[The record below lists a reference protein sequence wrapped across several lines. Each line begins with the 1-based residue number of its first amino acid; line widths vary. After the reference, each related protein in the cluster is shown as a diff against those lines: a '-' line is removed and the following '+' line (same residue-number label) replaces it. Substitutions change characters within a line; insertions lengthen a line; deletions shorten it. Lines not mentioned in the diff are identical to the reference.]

1 MKKRSIITTI
11 SAVVLA
17 MATVTLAGCAGNN
30 NKSGT
35 TQESTSV
42 VDSVTLV
49 DFDNITA
56 TVELGSTY
64 SLPNIATDTNGKD
77 YQVVYSATDE
87 SGQAVAVNKNSFV
100 ASKTG
105 VFTITAKVAFSDG
118 KSASRTITLTVN
130 DTTAPT
136 VTIGKV
142 KTGYIGVA
150 YKLPTVTYEDV
161 SGDCELNVKVFL
173 TGTGEKEITVENNQ
187 FTPTEAGNYEVRA
200 TAKDA
205 SGNIGRETK
214 AFVVKAEK
222 DPAAP
227 EEVIDFNDED
237 ETCVRKNPARDAAYT
252 FEILDEFENEEG
264 VLKVTTSDDCTTI
277 ILNQMAHEKS
287 HYAEYDNVIFRMFI
301 PSDKRVHHMHMN
313 SETSQKSYYDLDGS
327 VSQIVYDEW
336 HDYKFEASALLN
348 TANDIYPNIFLYTYE
363 AKESSLY
370 IADISVEKVAQV
382 SIASPA
388 TGTVGEEYTFHHM
401 WMNAAE
407 VGESYYDN
415 GSGLGKLVYGKWVEY
430 GFPIARLTEVDA
442 PYISFYNEH
451 FERWADI
458 YVSDVRVTKGLPP
471 VDVRTDEVNGFN
483 RESNIDLISFGAR
496 VADGRNEFSWLET
509 FENEYGVLKL
519 HTCDD
524 NPMIQLEGFV
534 NDKEAL
540 SAYDK
545 IIFKMFV
552 DKGEKPSIHH
562 IWMNNVEGESYRD
575 DGGSLGQLVYGEW
588 VELSFPIA
596 RLTEAEKPALR
607 FYCEPY
613 GSWANIY
620 VADIR
625 VEMLPTDP
633 AKPDEVI
640 DFDEEVDLMNVT
652 YGDRP
657 SDRAEDPVWLDNYE
671 GEQGVLKVRTMDD
684 NPRIRLTSYKN
695 AFSSLSGYQ
704 YVVVKMWLEHK
715 GANDYHHIYLNEEA
729 GDMYYFNGGGAGQ
742 IYYEQWV
749 DYSFP
754 ISELREGGFE
764 VRIYNDNYGSWA
776 NIYVSDVRVVTTRPP
791 LVTRADEVESFN
803 SKAALANITYGDRPS
818 DRAEDPVWLDNYEGE
833 QGVLKVRTMDDNPRI
848 RLTSY
853 KNAFSSL
860 SGYQYVVVKMWLEH
874 KGANDYH
881 HIYLNEEAGDMYYF
895 NGGGAGQIYYEQWVE
910 FSFPISE
917 LREGGFE
924 LRAYNDNYG
933 SWANIYIS
941 DIRVTNERP
950 ALIAE

>member
-388 TGTVGEEYTFHHM
+388 TGTVGEEYTLPEVTTKNFIGTPTIDMKLYLLGEGGSETEVTITNGKFTPSVAGQYLIRVTVSDEAGNVVTKTAEFTVTEVVDVIRENEVIDFDEKSDMNLVDDGGRPAGRNELTWLESYEGETGVLKLHTMDDQSRFRINEMAHEKADYADYSYVVFTMFIDLGEKPSYHHM

-684 NPRIRLTSYKN
+684 NPRIRVTSYAN
-695 AFSSLSGYQ
+695 EFDAYSGYQ
-704 YVVVKMWLEHK
+704 YVVVRMWLEHK
-715 GANDYHHIYLNEEA
+715 GTNDLHHIYLNEEA

-776 NIYVSDVRVVTTRPP
+776 NIYVSD
-791 LVTRADEVESFN
+791 
-803 SKAALANITYGDRPS
+803 
-818 DRAEDPVWLDNYEGE
+818 
-833 QGVLKVRTMDDNPRI
+833 
-848 RLTSY
+848 
-853 KNAFSSL
+853 
-860 SGYQYVVVKMWLEH
+860 
-874 KGANDYH
+874 
-881 HIYLNEEAGDMYYF
+881 
-895 NGGGAGQIYYEQWVE
+895 
-910 FSFPISE
+910 
-917 LREGGFE
+917 
-924 LRAYNDNYG
+924 
-933 SWANIYIS
+933 
-941 DIRVTNERP
+941 IRVTNERP